1 MNRPTT
7 DTDSSADTGSAA
19 RARAVQHLAGR
30 WIRDALATGK
40 PAEGGSFVCSPAGLW
55 LALAAVAAGARGGT
69 ARELRA
75 LLGTAD
81 REAASVV
88 TAAARELAL
97 TGALGVATR
106 VWTRVP
112 VADAYREALPDVRFD
127 AMDPAAADAWVR
139 EATGGLIGQLPLE
152 ITDGTLLALVNVLA
166 LKARWERPFD
176 ASRTR
181 DLPFTD
187 ASGATRPVP
196 TMAKNVPLA
205 DVWAVDGTYVVE
217 LRCTGEQGGTGE
229 PGGAGRPGSAGEPG
243 GTGGPGGGGARVRF
257 VLGEPGAGAGRVL
270 PAGWAD
276 RAAGAPPAADRVTI
290 ALPRLTLRTRI
301 AVTGQLPALGIR
313 LATSDAADFSGLS
326 PEPLTISDVVQEAVL
341 KVAEEGVEAAAV
353 TVVAMR
359 AAGAAPPP
367 QRVLHLAFDRPFGI
381 VVLPADSD
389 VPLFTAWQADT
400 PADRD

>member
-1 MNRPTT
+1 MNGPTT
-7 DTDSSADTGSAA
+7 DTDSYADTGSAA
-19 RARAVQHLAGR
+19 RARAVQHLADR
-30 WIRDALATGK
+30 WIRDALAIGK

-97 TGALGVATR
+97 TGALRVATR
-106 VWTRVP
+106 VWSRVP

-139 EATGGLIGQLPLE
+139 EATGGLIGRLPLE

-166 LKARWERPFD
+166 LKARWEKPFD
-176 ASRTR
+176 AWRTR

-196 TMAKNVPLA
+196 TMAKDVPLA

-217 LRCTGEQGGTGE
+217 LRCTGG
-229 PGGAGRPGSAGEPG
+229 PG
-243 GTGGPGGGGARVRF
+243 GTGGPGSAEGPGCGGARVRF

-270 PAGWAD
+270 SAGWAG

-290 ALPRLTLRTRI
+290 ALPRLTLRTRV

-326 PEPLTISDVVQEAVL
+326 PEPLAISDVVQEAVL

-359 AAGAAPPP
+359 AGSAAPPP
-367 QRVLHLAFDRPFGI
+367 QRLLHLAFDRPFGI

-400 PADRD
+400 PAVPADPA

>member
-1 MNRPTT
+1 MNRPTN

-19 RARAVQHLAGR
+19 RARAVQHLADR

-40 PAEGGSFVCSPAGLW
+40 PAQGGSFVCSPAGLW

-229 PGGAGRPGSAGEPG
+229 PGGAGRPGSAGVPG
-243 GTGGPGGGGARVRF
+243 SAEGPGGGGARVRF

-276 RAAGAPPAADRVTI
+276 RAAGAPPAADRATI

>member
-7 DTDSSADTGSAA
+7 DSTA
-19 RARAVQHLAGR
+19 RALSVRRLADR

-40 PAEGGSFVCSPAGLW
+40 PADGGSFVCSPAGLW
-55 LALAAVAAGARGGT
+55 LALAAVAAGARGET

-81 REAASVV
+81 REAGPAV

-106 VWTRVP
+106 VWSRVP
-112 VADAYREALPDVRFD
+112 VERAYREALPDVRFD
-127 AMDPAAADAWVR
+127 DGLDPGAVDAWVR
-139 EATGGLIGQLPLE
+139 EATGGLIEALPLE
-152 ITDGTLLALVNVLA
+152 VTDRTVLALVNILA

-176 ASRTR
+176 ASRTQ

-187 ASGATRPVP
+187 ASGTTRPVA
-196 TMAKNVPLA
+196 TMAGNVPLA
-205 DVWAVDGTYVVE
+205 DVWAVDGAYVVE
-217 LRCTGEQGGTGE
+217 LRCTGGE
-229 PGGAGRPGSAGEPG
+229 GAGGEGAGGEGAG
-243 GTGGPGGGGARVRF
+243 GEGAGGGARVRF
-257 VLGEPGAGAGRVL
+257 VLGEPGAGAARVL

-276 RAAGAPPAADRVTI
+276 RAAGVRPEADRVSL

-301 AVTGQLPALGIR
+301 AVTGQLPALGVR

-326 PEPLTISDVVQEAVL
+326 PLPLAVSDVVQEAVL

-359 AAGAAPPP
+359 FGGAAPQP
-367 QRVLHLAFDRPFGI
+367 QRLLHLAFDRPFGI
-381 VVLPADSD
+381 VVLPADGE
-389 VPLFTAWQADT
+389 VPLFTAWQADI
-400 PADRD
+400 PSGLQES

>member
-139 EATGGLIGQLPLE
+139 EATDGLIGQLPLE

-187 ASGATRPVP
+187 AAGATRPVP
-196 TMAKNVPLA
+196 TMAKDVPLA

-217 LRCTGEQGGTGE
+217 LRCTGE
-229 PGGAGRPGSAGEPG
+229 PGGAGGPGSAE
-243 GTGGPGGGGARVRF
+243 GPGGGGARVRF

-276 RAAGAPPAADRVTI
+276 RAEGAPPAADRVTV

-359 AAGAAPPP
+359 AAGAARPP
-367 QRVLHLAFDRPFGI
+367 QRVLNLAFDRPFGI

-400 PADRD
+400 PADRA

>member
-1 MNRPTT
+1 MNGPTT
-7 DTDSSADTGSAA
+7 DTDSYADTGSAA

-55 LALAAVAAGARGGT
+55 LALAAVAAGARGRT

-106 VWTRVP
+106 VWSRVP

-187 ASGATRPVP
+187 AAGATRPVP
-196 TMAKNVPLA
+196 TMAKDVPLA

-217 LRCTGEQGGTGE
+217 LRCTRE
-229 PGGAGRPGSAGEPG
+229 PGGAGGPGSAE
-243 GTGGPGGGGARVRF
+243 GPGGGGARVRF

-290 ALPRLTLRTRI
+290 ALPRFTLRTRI

-359 AAGAAPPP
+359 AAGAARPP
-367 QRVLHLAFDRPFGI
+367 QRVLNLAFDRPFGI

-400 PADRD
+400 PADRA

>member
-1 MNRPTT
+1 VNGPTT
-7 DTDSSADTGSAA
+7 DTDSYADTGSAA
-19 RARAVQHLAGR
+19 RARAVQHLADR

-106 VWTRVP
+106 VP

-139 EATGGLIGQLPLE
+139 EATGGLIGRLPLE

-166 LKARWERPFD
+166 LKARWEKPFD
-176 ASRTR
+176 AWRTR

-196 TMAKNVPLA
+196 TMAKDVPLA

-217 LRCTGEQGGTGE
+217 LRCTGGPGGTG
-229 PGGAGRPGSAGEPG
+229 GPGSAGGPG
-243 GTGGPGGGGARVRF
+243 GTAEPGSAGGPGGGGARVRF

-270 PAGWAD
+270 SAGWAD

-290 ALPRLTLRTRI
+290 ALPRLTLRTRV

-326 PEPLTISDVVQEAVL
+326 PEPLAISDVVQEAVL
-341 KVAEEGVEAAAV
+341 KVTEEGVEAAAV

-359 AAGAAPPP
+359 AGSAAPPP
-367 QRVLHLAFDRPFGI
+367 QRLLHLAFDRPFGI

-400 PADRD
+400 PAVPADPA

>member
-55 LALAAVAAGARGGT
+55 LALAAVAAGARGRT

-106 VWTRVP
+106 VWSRVP

-176 ASRTR
+176 ASRTQ

-217 LRCTGEQGGTGE
+217 LRCTGEQGGT
-229 PGGAGRPGSAGEPG
+229 GEPG

-313 LATSDAADFSGLS
+313 LATSGAADFSGLS